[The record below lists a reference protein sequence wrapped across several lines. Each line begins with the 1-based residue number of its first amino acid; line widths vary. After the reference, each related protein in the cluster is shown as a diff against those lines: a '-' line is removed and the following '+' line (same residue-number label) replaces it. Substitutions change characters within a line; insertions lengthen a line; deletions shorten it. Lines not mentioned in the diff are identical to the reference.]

1 MTARIADL
9 AGFGDRFALPRDKL
23 GKAIGPAGRDP
34 MGRRRVDHTG
44 AVRAHRIDETRRLFR
59 RLVRQ
64 AKDDDIDF
72 AVELLLGGR
81 VLARFGRKAHEFQA
95 GDARELLPDLQAGGA
110 RLAVDED
117 CR

>member
-1 MTARIADL
+1 MTR
-9 AGFGDRFALPRDKL
+9 
-23 GKAIGPAGRDP
+23 
-34 MGRRRVDHTG
+34 G
-44 AVRAHRIDETRRLFR
+44 AVRAHRVDQTRRLFR

-64 AKDDDIDF
+64 AEDHDVDF

-81 VLARFGRKAHEFQA
+81 VLARFRRQADELEA

-110 RLAVDED
+110 RFAVDED